1 MSYTTSVVKFGSGGI
16 MVVGR
21 GVRRDGHRMVSD
33 ASNVLVVMPWY
44 TVLSGGVLNSQLCTS
59 ATVLYGS
66 DT

>member
-1 MSYTTSVVKFGSGGI
+1 

-21 GVRRDGHRMVSD
+21 GVRRDGHRMVSA

>member
-1 MSYTTSVVKFGSGGI
+1 

-44 TVLSGGVLNSQLCTS
+44 TVLNGGVLSSQLCTS